1 MKKIKAKLTQEN
13 IKGILFAFL
22 ISFSIWVYSLMNSHY
37 NFYFK
42 IPLKIIA
49 PEKFSISGRIPEE
62 LDVLI
67 SATGWQILN
76 LSFLPK
82 TSNCTINLNQN
93 EIVNNK
99 IILTKNDFLKNI
111 QLSVNAQALDVNPS
125 TITLDVGTIV
135 EKVVPIV
142 ADVIIHPRENFILI
156 GKPIVKPDLVV
167 IRGRKELI
175 DQIDVWKTK
184 RVALEDV
191 FEPLRKEI
199 PLSDTLRSQISLST
213 EKVTLLADVD
223 LQAEKEI
230 LDIPISIEGGSLPSE
245 HIIEPKLLR
254 AVIRTGINK
263 LIQTDI
269 PTLEA
274 KVSYQELINDTTG
287 IITPRITLPDGFYL
301 VSLNP
306 PFVYHWKRIKAK
318 MISQR

>member
-111 QLSVNAQALDVNPS
+111 QLSVNAQALGCKS
-125 TITLDVGTIV
+125 
-135 EKVVPIV
+135 
-142 ADVIIHPRENFILI
+142 IHNYTRCWE
-156 GKPIVKPDLVV
+156 
-167 IRGRKELI
+167 
-175 DQIDVWKTK
+175 Q
-184 RVALEDV
+184 
-191 FEPLRKEI
+191 
-199 PLSDTLRSQISLST
+199 LS
-213 EKVTLLADVD
+213 K
-223 LQAEKEI
+223 
-230 LDIPISIEGGSLPSE
+230 
-245 HIIEPKLLR
+245 KLF
-254 AVIRTGINK
+254 
-263 LIQTDI
+263 Q
-269 PTLEA
+269 
-274 KVSYQELINDTTG
+274 S
-287 IITPRITLPDGFYL
+287 
-301 VSLNP
+301 
-306 PFVYHWKRIKAK
+306 
-318 MISQR
+318 